1 MSGIRTRVGLI
12 AGIGAVVSMTLTA
25 PHALADDPP
34 AAVPSPEVVTQTT
47 NAMLQPGDVPAA
59 LGGAS
64 AVDVGYRIP
73 PGGQDPYPICYEPG
87 DFRLIPAVD
96 DAIGYFSSTG
106 QMTQEIYAYPSAQ
119 AAQNAWSVLDRQI
132 SRKCTFVD
140 VDGKDRIRSRQGE
153 LNDGIGRWVRMDVT
167 NRDTSSFY
175 SAVGLADN
183 GIVITRFQGKQGLTQ
198 TTTDQRA
205 AVDALFAVL
214 AQRYADRATLDQFQ
228 PAAVTAAQQAL
239 LQPGDIP
246 AALPILQPAN
256 GAWADQQAQV
266 PGQAPFNSCSP
277 RKDLLPAGTGNFSQD
292 LGSTGDVFAKTGMVY
307 QQVFTYDST
316 DSAQSAWKTLNRTIK
331 DCNRSEGKLYAK
343 GANYVTVVGTVDVS
357 GSPGLFVQDTDTQ
370 NFGKGSR
377 FVTKAYTVYTLSGD
391 AIISVD
397 YARSRMGMTRFSI
410 DEAAVR
416 DLTAFAAS
424 KWTQTMS

>member
-1 MSGIRTRVGLI
+1 MNGSRVRVWLSAAVLAGLAI
-12 AGIGAVVSMTLTA
+12 SFAS
-25 PHALADDPP
+25 PP
-34 AAVPSPEVVTQTT
+34 AHARDSQASVPTPEVVTRTT
-47 NAMLQPGDVPAA
+47 NAMVQPGDVSAA
-59 LGGAS
+59 LGGAA

-73 PGGQDPYPICYEPG
+73 PGGQDPFPICYEPG
-87 DFRLIPAVD
+87 DFRLIPALD
-96 DAIGYFSSTG
+96 EAIGYFSSTG
-106 QMTQEIYAYPSAQ
+106 QVTQEIYVYPSAQ
-119 AAQNAWSVLDRQI
+119 AAQDAWSALDRQI

-153 LNDGIGRWVRMDVT
+153 LADGTGRWVRMDVT
-167 NRDTSSFY
+167 NRDMSSFY

-198 TTTDQRA
+198 TTADQRSA
-205 AVDALFAVL
+205 LDALFAVL
-214 AQRYADRATLDQFQ
+214 SQRYKERATLEQLQ

-246 AALPILQPAN
+246 AALPILQPVD

-266 PGQAPFNSCSP
+266 PGQSPFNGCNP
-277 RKDLLPAGTGNFSQD
+277 RKELLPAGTGSFSQD

-316 DSAQSAWKTLNRTIK
+316 DSAQSAWNTLNRTIK

-343 GANYVTVVGTVDVS
+343 GSNYKTVTGSVDVS
-357 GSPGLFVQDTDTQ
+357 GSPGLYVRDTDTQ
-370 NFGKGSR
+370 NFGKGTQ

-397 YARSRMGMTRFSI
+397 YARSRNGMTRFSI

-416 DLTAFAAS
+416 DLTAFAAA
-424 KWTQTMS
+424 KWTQPTS